1 MSFNTKNHWLAS
13 GFLALSILLTG
24 CGGSSS
30 SSDSGDANTDSTS
43 DSTTETS
50 SSTLSGTA
58 ATGAAIDGFVY
69 VVDALGTQVN
79 VAIEDDGSFSVTV
92 DGMTAPFLLFADPSN
107 GEDDQYS
114 YAEEAD
120 VTVNI
125 TPMTTLAMFLANNEQ
140 SLADL
145 ASGWSSSASSF
156 SVDNLE
162 EIQAAVNANFYSLFS
177 GQGLDGST
185 YDFFSDAFSA
195 DGSGFDALLD
205 SLEID
210 IDQDGSTF
218 SISVNGS
225 NFSYNSEIDTS
236 NIEIGGGTVTVDG
249 GDGNWD
255 LVISGNVTQNFAGSN
270 MTTAI
275 PETTITGVEG
285 TPEVSDVESAFNNA
299 YTDAND
305 VNVTLLVD
313 TASQKKF
320 QVDATVT
327 ATSGGVTV
335 NMQYELIYDYTLN

>member
-1 MSFNTKNHWLAS
+1 EARLAEHES
-13 GFLALSILLTG
+13 VREAVVIAPEKEMEF
-24 CGGSSS
+24 
-30 SSDSGDANTDSTS
+30 D
-43 DSTTETS
+43 E
-50 SSTLSGTA
+50 
-58 ATGAAIDGFVY
+58 IDLPGL
-69 VVDALGTQVN
+69 VVQRHRH
-79 VAIEDDGSFSVTV
+79 
-92 DGMTAPFLLFADPSN
+92 
-107 GEDDQYS
+107 
-114 YAEEAD
+114 
-120 VTVNI
+120 
-125 TPMTTLAMFLANNEQ
+125 
-140 SLADL
+140 
-145 ASGWSSSASSF
+145 
-156 SVDNLE
+156 
-162 EIQAAVNANFYSLFS
+162 
-177 GQGLDGST
+177 
-185 YDFFSDAFSA
+185 
-195 DGSGFDALLD
+195 FDALLD
-205 SLEID
+205 SLEIN